1 MQNSKLIIKQNV
13 PLAPY
18 TSFKIGGHAKYFCEA
33 ENEDDLRAA
42 LEKARELNARFFILG
57 GGSNILISD
66 SGFNGMTIRMKS
78 AIRQPAESDD
88 IKISDNVVRASAGV
102 LLGRLVEQ
110 SWKAGLSGLEWAA
123 GIPGTLGGA
132 IRGNAGIPEGT
143 IGNIVRKVRVLSPDG
158 EIKELSQSE
167 CLFGYRDSVFKRG
180 DDIILS
186 AELGLIS
193 DNKDE
198 IKKRMDERLNFR
210 RNKHP
215 LEYPSAG
222 CVFKNVWAPQ
232 LKPRF
237 QEKFRDFI
245 KNDKISAPLGGAGA
259 LSVSAGFLISEAG
272 LKGKKIGGA
281 MVSEKHANFLV
292 NADGATAE
300 EMIILISL
308 IKQKVRNNFGALL
321 EEEIQYV
328 GF

>member
-1 MQNSKLIIKQNV
+1 MIIKKNV
-13 PLAPY
+13 LLAPY
-18 TSFKIGGHAKYFCEA
+18 TSFKIGGAAKYFCEA
-33 ENEDDLRAA
+33 ESEDDLREA
-42 LEKARELNARFFILG
+42 LKKARELNARFFILG
-57 GGSNILISD
+57 GGSNVLISD
-66 SGFNGMTIRMKS
+66 TGFNGMVIRMKGGL
-78 AIRQPAESDD
+78 PAQAGNSSDD
-88 IKISDNVVRASAGV
+88 IKISDNIIWARAGV

-143 IGNIVRKVRVLSPDG
+143 VGNIVREVRVLSPDG

-167 CLFGYRDSVFKRG
+167 CMFGYRDSVFKRG
-180 DDIILS
+180 NDIILS
-186 AELGLIS
+186 AELFLT
-193 DNKDE
+193 KDDPIE
-198 IKKRMDERLNFR
+198 IKKRMDERINFR

-222 CVFKNVWAPQ
+222 CVFKNVSASR

-237 QEKFRDFI
+237 QEKFRDFV
-245 KNDKISAPLGGAGA
+245 KNDKI
-259 LSVSAGFLISEAG
+259 SAGFLISEAG

-292 NADGATAE
+292 NAGGATAE
-300 EMIILISL
+300 EMIILVSL

>member
-1 MQNSKLIIKQNV
+1 MIIKKNV
-13 PLAPY
+13 LLAPY
-18 TSFKIGGHAKYFCEA
+18 TSFKIGGAAKYFCEA
-33 ENEDDLRAA
+33 ESEDDLREA
-42 LEKARELNARFFILG
+42 LKKARELNARFFILG

-66 SGFNGMTIRMKS
+66 TGFNGMVIRMKGGL
-78 AIRQPAESDD
+78 PAQAGNSSDD
-88 IKISDNVVRASAGV
+88 IKISDNIIWARAGV

-143 IGNIVRKVRVLSPDG
+143 VGNIVREVRVLSPDG
-158 EIKELSQSE
+158 EIKELSQNE
-167 CLFGYRDSVFKRG
+167 CRFGYRDSVFKRG
-180 DDIILS
+180 NDIILS
-186 AELGLIS
+186 AEFFLT
-193 DNKDE
+193 KDDPIE

-222 CVFKNVWAPQ
+222 CVFKNVWTPQ

-245 KNDKISAPLGGAGA
+245 KNDKI
-259 LSVSAGFLISEAG
+259 SAGFLISEAG

-281 MVSEKHANFLV
+281 MVSEKHANFIV
-292 NADGATAE
+292 NASGATAE
-300 EMIILISL
+300 EMIILVSL
-308 IKQKVRNNFGALL
+308 IKQKVRNNFGTLL

>member
-1 MQNSKLIIKQNV
+1 MIIKKNV
-13 PLAPY
+13 LLAPY
-18 TSFKIGGHAKYFCEA
+18 TSFKIGGAAKYFCEA
-33 ENEDDLRAA
+33 ESEDDLREA
-42 LEKARELNARFFILG
+42 LKKARELNARFFILG
-57 GGSNILISD
+57 GGSNVLISD
-66 SGFNGMTIRMKS
+66 TGFNGMVIRMKGGL
-78 AIRQPAESDD
+78 PAQAGNSSDD
-88 IKISDNVVRASAGV
+88 IKISDNIIWARAGV

-143 IGNIVRKVRVLSPDG
+143 VGNIVREVRVLSPDG
-158 EIKELSQSE
+158 EIKELSQNE
-167 CLFGYRDSVFKRG
+167 CRFGYRDSVFKRG
-180 DDIILS
+180 NDIILS
-186 AELGLIS
+186 AEFFLT
-193 DNKDE
+193 KDDPIE

-222 CVFKNVWAPQ
+222 CVFKNVWTPQ

-237 QEKFRDFI
+237 QEKFRDFV
-245 KNDKISAPLGGAGA
+245 KNDKI
-259 LSVSAGFLISEAG
+259 SAGFLISEAG

-292 NADGATAE
+292 NAGGATAE
-300 EMIILISL
+300 EMIILVSL

>member
-1 MQNSKLIIKQNV
+1 MIIKKNV
-13 PLAPY
+13 LLAPY
-18 TSFKIGGHAKYFCEA
+18 TSFKIGGAAKYFCEA
-33 ENEDDLRAA
+33 ESEDDLREA
-42 LEKARELNARFFILG
+42 LKKARELNARFFILG
-57 GGSNILISD
+57 GGSNVLISD
-66 SGFNGMTIRMKS
+66 IGFNGMVIRMKGGL
-78 AIRQPAESDD
+78 PAQAGNSSDD
-88 IKISDNVVRASAGV
+88 IKISDNIIWARAGV

-143 IGNIVRKVRVLSPDG
+143 VGNIVREVRVLSPDG

-167 CLFGYRDSVFKRG
+167 CMFGYRDSVFKRG
-180 DDIILS
+180 NDIILS
-186 AELGLIS
+186 AELFLT
-193 DNKDE
+193 KDDPIE
-198 IKKRMDERLNFR
+198 IKKRMDERINFR

-222 CVFKNVWAPQ
+222 CVFKNVWTPQ

-237 QEKFRDFI
+237 QEKFRDFV
-245 KNDKISAPLGGAGA
+245 KNDKI
-259 LSVSAGFLISEAG
+259 SAGFLISEAG

-292 NADGATAE
+292 NAGGATAE
-300 EMIILISL
+300 EMIILVSL

>member
-1 MQNSKLIIKQNV
+1 MIIKKNV
-13 PLAPY
+13 LLAPY
-18 TSFKIGGHAKYFCEA
+18 TSFKIGGAAKYFCEA
-33 ENEDDLRAA
+33 ESEDDLREA
-42 LEKARELNARFFILG
+42 LKKARELNARFFILG

-66 SGFNGMTIRMKS
+66 TGFNGMVIRMKGGL
-78 AIRQPAESDD
+78 PAQAGNSSDD
-88 IKISDNVVRASAGV
+88 IKISDNIIWARAGV

-143 IGNIVRKVRVLSPDG
+143 VGNIVREVRVLSPDG
-158 EIKELSQSE
+158 EIKELSQNE
-167 CLFGYRDSVFKRG
+167 CRFGYRDSVFKRG
-180 DDIILS
+180 NDIILS
-186 AELGLIS
+186 AEFFLT
-193 DNKDE
+193 KDDPIE

-222 CVFKNVWAPQ
+222 CVFKNVWTPQ

-245 KNDKISAPLGGAGA
+245 KNDKI
-259 LSVSAGFLISEAG
+259 SAGFLISEAG

-292 NADGATAE
+292 NAGGATAE
-300 EMIILISL
+300 EMIILVSL

>member
-18 TSFKIGGHAKYFCEA
+18 TSFKIGGPAKYFCEA
-33 ENEDDLRAA
+33 ETEDDLRAV
-42 LEKARELNARFFILG
+42 LEKARELNAPFFILG

-66 SGFNGMTIRMKS
+66 SGFDGVVIRMKNGNS
-78 AIRQPAESDD
+78 PDD
-88 IKISDNVVRASAGV
+88 IKISDNIIWARAGV
-102 LLGRLVEQ
+102 LLGRLAEQ

-143 IGNIVRKVRVLSPDG
+143 IGNIVREVRVLSPDG

-180 DDIILS
+180 NGIILS
-186 AELGLIS
+186 AEFLLS
-193 DNKDE
+193 KDDPAE
-198 IKKRMDERLNFR
+198 IKKRMDERINFR

-237 QEKFRDFI
+237 QEKFKDFI
-245 KNDKISAPLGGAGA
+245 KDDKISAPLGGAGA

-281 MVSEKHANFLV
+281 AVSEKHANFLV
-292 NADGATAE
+292 NAGGATAE

>member
-1 MQNSKLIIKQNV
+1 MIIKKNV
-13 PLAPY
+13 LLAPY
-18 TSFKIGGHAKYFCEA
+18 TSFKIGGAAKYFCEA
-33 ENEDDLRAA
+33 ESEDDLREA
-42 LEKARELNARFFILG
+42 LKKARELNARFFILG
-57 GGSNILISD
+57 GGSNVLISD
-66 SGFNGMTIRMKS
+66 TGFNGMVIRMKGGL
-78 AIRQPAESDD
+78 PAQAGNSSDD
-88 IKISDNVVRASAGV
+88 IKISDNIIWARAGV

-143 IGNIVRKVRVLSPDG
+143 IGNIVREVRVLSPDG

-167 CLFGYRDSVFKRG
+167 CMFGYRDSVFKRG
-180 DDIILS
+180 NDIILS
-186 AELGLIS
+186 AEFFLT
-193 DNKDE
+193 KDDPIE

-222 CVFKNVWAPQ
+222 CVFKNVWTPQ

-237 QEKFRDFI
+237 QEKFRDFV
-245 KNDKISAPLGGAGA
+245 KNDKI
-259 LSVSAGFLISEAG
+259 SAGFLISEAG

-292 NADGATAE
+292 NAGGATAE
-300 EMIILISL
+300 EMIILVSL

>member
-1 MQNSKLIIKQNV
+1 MAILIKENIL
-13 PLAPY
+13 LAPY
-18 TSFKIGGHAKYFCEA
+18 TSFKIGGPAKYFCEA
-33 ENEDDLRAA
+33 ESEDDLRAA

-57 GGSNILISD
+57 GGSNVLISD
-66 SGFNGMTIRMKS
+66 AGFNGMVIRMKGGNS
-78 AIRQPAESDD
+78 ADD
-88 IKISDNVVRASAGV
+88 IKISDNVICARAGV

-143 IGNIVRKVRVLSPDG
+143 VGNIVREVRVLSPDG

-167 CLFGYRDSVFKRG
+167 CLFGYRNSVFKRG
-180 DDIILS
+180 DGIILS
-186 AELGLIS
+186 AEFLLI
-193 DNKDE
+193 KDDPIE
-198 IKKRMDERLNFR
+198 IKKRMDERINFR

-237 QEKFRDFI
+237 QEKFKDFI
-245 KNDKISAPLGGAGA
+245 KNDKI
-259 LSVSAGFLISEAG
+259 SAGFLISEAG

-281 MVSEKHANFLV
+281 TVSEKHANFLV
-292 NADGATAE
+292 NAGGATAE
-300 EMIILISL
+300 EMIILVSL

-321 EEEIQYV
+321 EEEVQYV

>member
-1 MQNSKLIIKQNV
+1 MSLIAIKQNV
-13 PLAPY
+13 SLIPY
-18 TSFKIGGHAKYFCEA
+18 TSFKIGGPAKYFCEA
-33 ENEDDLRAA
+33 ENEDDLRTA

-66 SGFNGMTIRMKS
+66 SGFDGMVIRMRNGNS
-78 AIRQPAESDD
+78 SDD
-88 IKISDNVVRASAGV
+88 IKISDNIVRASAGV

-143 IGNIVRKVRVLSPDG
+143 IGNIVREVRVLSPDG
-158 EIKELSQSE
+158 EIKKLSQNE
-167 CLFGYRDSVFKRG
+167 CRFGYRDSVFKRG
-180 DDIILS
+180 NGIILS
-186 AELGLIS
+186 AEFLLS
-193 DNKDE
+193 KDDPAE
-198 IKKRMDERLNFR
+198 IKKTMDERINFR

-222 CVFKNVWAPQ
+222 CVFKNVWVPQ

-237 QEKFRDFI
+237 QEKFKDFI
-245 KNDKISAPLGGAGA
+245 KDDKI
-259 LSVSAGFLISEAG
+259 SAGFLISEAG

-281 MVSEKHANFLV
+281 AVSEKHANFLV
-292 NADGATAE
+292 NAGGATAE

-308 IKQKVRNNFGALL
+308 IKQKIRNNFGALL

>member
-1 MQNSKLIIKQNV
+1 MSLIAIKQNV
-13 PLAPY
+13 SLIPY
-18 TSFKIGGHAKYFCEA
+18 TSFKIGGPAKYFCEA

-42 LEKARELNARFFILG
+42 LEKARELNAPFFILG

-66 SGFNGMTIRMKS
+66 SGFDGVVIRMKNGNS
-78 AIRQPAESDD
+78 PDD
-88 IKISDNVVRASAGV
+88 IKISDNIIWARAGV

-143 IGNIVRKVRVLSPDG
+143 IGNIVREVRVLSPDG

-180 DDIILS
+180 NGIILS
-186 AELGLIS
+186 AEFLLS
-193 DNKDE
+193 KDNPAE
-198 IKKRMDERLNFR
+198 IKKRMDERINFR

-245 KNDKISAPLGGAGA
+245 KDDKI
-259 LSVSAGFLISEAG
+259 SAGFLISEAG
-272 LKGKKIGGA
+272 LKGRKIGGA
-281 MVSEKHANFLV
+281 AVSEKHANFLV
-292 NADGATAE
+292 NAGGATAE

-308 IKQKVRNNFGALL
+308 IKQKIRNNFGALL

>member
-1 MQNSKLIIKQNV
+1 MIIKKNV
-13 PLAPY
+13 LLAPY
-18 TSFKIGGHAKYFCEA
+18 TSFKIGGAAKYFCEA
-33 ENEDDLRAA
+33 ESEDDLREA
-42 LEKARELNARFFILG
+42 LKKARELNARFFILG
-57 GGSNILISD
+57 GGSNVLISD
-66 SGFNGMTIRMKS
+66 TGFNGMVIRMKGGL
-78 AIRQPAESDD
+78 PAQAGNSSDD
-88 IKISDNVVRASAGV
+88 IKISDNIIWARAGV

-143 IGNIVRKVRVLSPDG
+143 IGNIVREVRVLSPDG
-158 EIKELSQSE
+158 EIKELSQNE
-167 CLFGYRDSVFKRG
+167 CRFGYRDSVFKRG
-180 DDIILS
+180 NDIILS
-186 AELGLIS
+186 AEFFLT
-193 DNKDE
+193 KDDPIE

-222 CVFKNVWAPQ
+222 CVFKNVWTPQ

-245 KNDKISAPLGGAGA
+245 KNDKI
-259 LSVSAGFLISEAG
+259 SAGFLISEAG

-292 NADGATAE
+292 NAGGATAE
-300 EMIILISL
+300 EMIILVSL

>member
-1 MQNSKLIIKQNV
+1 MIIKKNV
-13 PLAPY
+13 LLAPY
-18 TSFKIGGHAKYFCEA
+18 TSFKIGGAAKYFCEA
-33 ENEDDLRAA
+33 ESEDDLREA
-42 LEKARELNARFFILG
+42 LKKARELNARFFILG

-66 SGFNGMTIRMKS
+66 TGFNGMVIRMKGGL
-78 AIRQPAESDD
+78 PAQAGNSSDD
-88 IKISDNVVRASAGV
+88 IKISDNIIWARAGV

-143 IGNIVRKVRVLSPDG
+143 VGNIVREVRVLSPDG
-158 EIKELSQSE
+158 EIKELSQNE
-167 CLFGYRDSVFKRG
+167 CRFGYRDSVFKRG
-180 DDIILS
+180 NDIILS
-186 AELGLIS
+186 AELFLT
-193 DNKDE
+193 KDDPIE

-222 CVFKNVWAPQ
+222 CVFKNVWTPQ

-237 QEKFRDFI
+237 QEKFRDFV
-245 KNDKISAPLGGAGA
+245 KNDKI
-259 LSVSAGFLISEAG
+259 SAGFLISEAG

-281 MVSEKHANFLV
+281 
-292 NADGATAE
+292 TAE
-300 EMIILISL
+300 EMIILVSL